1 MIYTARCAAMV
12 CQACGLDK
20 KIPRT
25 MRRVLKDSF
34 NNRITERQ
42 AVTTRGS
49 LV

>member
-1 MIYTARCAAMV
+1 MPAR
-12 CQACGLDK
+12 
-20 KIPRT
+20 

-34 NNRITERQ
+34 NNKITERQ